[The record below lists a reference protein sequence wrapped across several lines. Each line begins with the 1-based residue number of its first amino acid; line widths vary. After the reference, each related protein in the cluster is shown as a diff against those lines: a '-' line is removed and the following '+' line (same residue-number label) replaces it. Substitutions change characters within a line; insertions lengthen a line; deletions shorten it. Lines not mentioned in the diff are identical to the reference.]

1 MALTVDRAVPRVS
14 VVIPAYNAAQTLDEC
29 LQAVRRSSC
38 EDYEIIVVDDGSMDS
53 SAAIADR
60 HGCRVV
66 RLEANEGAAV
76 AKNVGASQ
84 ASGEILLF
92 TDADVLVRSDTV
104 QRVIEHLQEPGLCA
118 VVGLLGRGLRY
129 ADFPSHFKNLWMHYT
144 YSRLASRRTAESG
157 VGLFYTSIAAIR
169 RDVFLEMGGF
179 DTRYRGASVTEDI
192 EFGQRLLTQGHRVRL
207 DACLEVEHLKR
218 YSLLGVLRTDLRRA
232 FGLTKTWLRK
242 KLHPGRQAVAQRY
255 YASVPWFFIVS
266 VPLSW
271 MLPVFLG
278 MALITRLVVWFV
290 LAGLDVTGILIAN
303 APFLLALWRARGW
316 AFLIQ
321 SCLFLPLDLWVSGL
335 GVLWA
340 AMDYLRGRRY

>member
-1 MALTVDRAVPRVS
+1 MALTADRAVPRVS
-14 VVIPAYNAAQTLDEC
+14 VVIPAYNAAQTLEEC
-29 LQAVRRSSC
+29 LQAVRQSSC
-38 EDYEIIVVDDGSMDS
+38 ENYEIIVVDDGSTDS

-60 HGCRVV
+60 HGCLVV

-84 ASGEILLF
+84 ASGDILLF
-92 TDADVLVRSDTV
+92 TDADVLVQPDTV

-129 ADFPSHFKNLWMHYT
+129 AGFASHFKNLWMHYT
-144 YSRLASRRTAESG
+144 Y
-157 VGLFYTSIAAIR
+157 
-169 RDVFLEMGGF
+169 
-179 DTRYRGASVTEDI
+179 
-192 EFGQRLLTQGHRVRL
+192 FGQRLLTQGHRVRL
-207 DACLEVEHLKR
+207 DGRLEVEHLKR

-242 KLHPGRQAVAQRY
+242 KLHPGRQTVEQRY

-278 MALITRLVVWFV
+278 MALITRLAVWLV
-290 LAGLDVTGILIAN
+290 LAGLDVMAILIAN

-316 AFLIQ
+316 AFLIK

-340 AMDYLRGRRY
+340 ALDYLRGRRY